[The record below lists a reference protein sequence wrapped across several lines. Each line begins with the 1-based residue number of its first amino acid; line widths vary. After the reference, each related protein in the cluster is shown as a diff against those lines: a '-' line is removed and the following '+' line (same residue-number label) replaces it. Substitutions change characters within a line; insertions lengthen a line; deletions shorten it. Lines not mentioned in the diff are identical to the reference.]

1 MGKSGSTARLT
12 CVWVL
17 LRVCGSLQLI
27 LPYFSLK
34 KKKKSSADEYPYVRA
49 LKCAVAPSRL
59 PVAATSC
66 EPFHLSSRVLSILMC
81 PSSPFHLLCFFV
93 CLVVSPDASRGPNF
107 QLQRV
112 DNSRAFTCLCLCRAC
127 ARVSVKV

>member
-27 LPYFSLK
+27 LPYFPLK

-59 PVAATSC
+59 PATATSC
-66 EPFHLSSRVLSILMC
+66 WLFHLSSRVLSILMC
-81 PSSPFHLLCFFV
+81 PSSPLFLCLSGCQPRCFTRPSF
-93 CLVVSPDASRGPNF
+93 SAPS
-107 QLQRV
+107 
-112 DNSRAFTCLCLCRAC
+112 DNSWVFTCLCLHGAC

>member
-1 MGKSGSTARLT
+1 MGKSGSTGRLT
-12 CVWVL
+12 CVWVP

-34 KKKKSSADEYPYVRA
+34 KKKKDEYPYVRA

-59 PVAATSC
+59 PVTATSC
-66 EPFHLSSRVLSILMC
+66 SPFHLSSRVLSILMC
-81 PSSPFHLLCFFV
+81 PSFPFHLLCFFV

-107 QLQRV
+107 QLQHA
-112 DNSRAFTCLCLCRAC
+112 DNACVFTCLCLHGAC